1 MGTITSRRRKDGTEG
16 HTAQIR
22 IKANGQIIHSE
33 TQTFD
38 RLAAANLWIK
48 KREAE
53 LAKPGALDAIRSSN
67 PPLADVIAQYMRESK
82 RALGKTKE
90 QVLRTIARSDLGQ
103 MKCADIHSQHII
115 AFAQSLD
122 VQPQTVGN
130 YLSHLAAVMTVARP
144 AWGHPLDVQA
154 VRDARIV
161 AKKLGI
167 SGRSR
172 SRERRPSLAELERL
186 LNHFAATATRRS
198 NTVPMCQIVLFALFS
213 TRRQDEI
220 TRLTVADIDMPAA
233 EAIVRDMKN
242 PGDKM
247 GNDTRVTLPPEALEI
262 ARYRLATHPGST
274 LLFGGHPDTI
284 STAFTRACVILGIE
298 DLHFHDLRHDGI
310 SRLFELGWSI
320 PRVATVSGHRTWSS
334 LKRYTHI
341 RQDGDKY
348 AGWDWRRWLK

>member
-22 IKANGQIIHSE
+22 IKANGRIIHSE

-103 MKCADIHSQHII
+103 MRCADIHSKHII
-115 AFAQSLD
+115 AFAQALN

-154 VRDARIV
+154 VQDARVV

-172 SRERRPSLAELERL
+172 NRERRPSLAELERL
-186 LNHFAATATRRS
+186 LNHFATTATRRS
-198 NTVPMCQIVLFALFS
+198 NTVPMCQIVLFALFG

-220 TRLTVADIDMPAA
+220 TRLAVADIDLDGA

-242 PGDKM
+242 PGDKL

-262 ARYRLATHPGST
+262 ARHRLATHPGSP

-284 STAFTRACVILGIE
+284 STAFTRACLVLGIE

-310 SRLFELGWSI
+310 SRLFEIGWSI
-320 PRVATVSGHRTWSS
+320 PKVATVSGHRTWSS

-348 AGWDWRRWLK
+348 AGWEWRRWL